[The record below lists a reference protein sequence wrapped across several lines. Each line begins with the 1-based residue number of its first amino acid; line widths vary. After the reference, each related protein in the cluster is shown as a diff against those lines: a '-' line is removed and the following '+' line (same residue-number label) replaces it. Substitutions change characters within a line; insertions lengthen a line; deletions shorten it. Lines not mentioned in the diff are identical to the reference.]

1 MESNL
6 VLTLSFIV
14 YSAGIVAFGLYSTK
28 LRKKTED
35 DFVLANREL
44 GPWAA
49 SLSASASSESGWVM
63 LGLVGEAYAFG
74 YSALW
79 IIPGIAVGYLFNWF
93 VIAERLRKSSHE
105 TGAITL
111 TQFIMHRFGR
121 KSVALRVIPVLIITA
136 AMLGYVAAQMNAAGK
151 AFQATFQLDYT
162 WGVLVGAGII
172 LTYTVTGGF
181 RAICWTD
188 IIQASF
194 MVIALLVMPI
204 IIMGKLGGY
213 SSFLS
218 AMNEGNPDLLSW
230 ASGNIGFAGLGFV
243 VGLLGI
249 GLGYPGMPHILS
261 RFMAARDFATIRKA
275 GMISMVWFV
284 LVYFGA
290 IFFGLFA
297 RVYFPDLPD
306 PEQALPIAVNEF
318 LPPILGGFV
327 IAAIVS
333 AICSTA
339 DSQLIVISSTI
350 SRDVVQP
357 LRERIPT
364 VLFVLCA
371 ILWAA
376 VLAWACYHHF
386 LFFIFAMCYLC
397 LEAVYIY
404 WFKIRSGAAKA
415 TDEYSSIVDW
425 DRWILVLLAF
435 IAVRFALSENRVIFD
450 FVLYSWSALGAAFGP
465 VVILGLLWK
474 RTTKA
479 GVIAGMLVGV
489 TVTVVWRNIP
499 ALKGALYEL
508 VPAFVLAFAV
518 VLVVSILTSPTVH
531 KRTPRTP

>member
-14 YSAGIVAFGLYSTK
+14 YSAGIIAFGLYSTK

-74 YSALW
+74 YAALW
-79 IIPGIAVGYLFNWF
+79 IIPGIAIGYLFNWF
-93 VIAERLRKSSHE
+93 VIAERMRKSSHE
-105 TGAITL
+105 SGAVTL
-111 TQFIMHRFGR
+111 TQFIMHRFGP
-121 KSVALRVIPVLIITA
+121 KSVALRVIPVLIITT
-136 AMLGYVAAQMNAAGK
+136 AMLGYIAAQMNAAGK

-162 WGVLVGAGII
+162 WGVLVGAAII

-194 MVIALLVMPI
+194 MVIALLFMPI
-204 IIMGKLGGY
+204 IILGKLGGY

-261 RFMAARDFATIRKA
+261 RFMAAKDFATVRKA

-350 SRDVVQP
+350 SRDVIVP
-357 LRERIPT
+357 LKKLIGISTHGPHDHASTQR
-364 VLFVLCA
+364 
-371 ILWAA
+371 
-376 VLAWACYHHF
+376 
-386 LFFIFAMCYLC
+386 
-397 LEAVYIY
+397 
-404 WFKIRSGAAKA
+404 
-415 TDEYSSIVDW
+415 W
-425 DRWILVLLAF
+425 DRWILVLLAMVS
-435 IAVRFALSENRVIFD
+435 IGFALTENRVIFD

-465 VVILGLLWK
+465 VVILGLMWK
-474 RTTKA
+474 GTTKA

-508 VPAFVLAFAV
+508 VPAFALAFVA
-518 VLVVSILTSPTVH
+518 VLVVSVLTSSTVH
-531 KRTPRTP
+531 ERIPKTP

>member
-14 YSAGIVAFGLYSTK
+14 YSAGIIGFGLYSTR

-93 VIAERLRKSSHE
+93 VIAERLRQSSHE

-151 AFQATFQLDYT
+151 AFQATFELDYT
-162 WGVLVGAGII
+162 WGVLVGAAII

-218 AMNEGNPDLLSW
+218 AMNEGNPDLLAW

-249 GLGYPGMPHILS
+249 GLGYPGMPHVLS
-261 RFMAARDFATIRKA
+261 RFMAAKNFATIRKA

-297 RVYFPDLPD
+297 RIYFPDLPD

-339 DSQLIVISSTI
+339 DSQLIVISSTL
-350 SRDVVQP
+350 SRDVILP
-357 LRERIPT
+357 LKKLIGLSTQESHDYASTQR
-364 VLFVLCA
+364 
-371 ILWAA
+371 
-376 VLAWACYHHF
+376 
-386 LFFIFAMCYLC
+386 
-397 LEAVYIY
+397 
-404 WFKIRSGAAKA
+404 
-415 TDEYSSIVDW
+415 W
-425 DRWILVLLAF
+425 DRWILVLLA
-435 IAVRFALSENRVIFD
+435 IVSVGFALSENRVIFD
-450 FVLYSWSALGAAFGP
+450 FVLYSWSALGASFGP
-465 VVILGLLWK
+465 VVILGLMWK
-474 RTTKA
+474 GTTKA

-489 TVTVVWRNIP
+489 GVTVIWRNIP
-499 ALKGALYEL
+499 TLKGALYEL
-508 VPAFVLAFAV
+508 VPAFVLAFVV
-518 VLVVSILTSPTVH
+518 VLVVSTLTSSTAH
-531 KRTPRTP
+531 ERNPRTP